1 MIIEAYDINGRRML
15 VAFTES
21 GVAYRDITSIHKWY
35 RHLFIPG
42 IVISIMLVVGSIAY
56 AIVMYQNAALHYQYE
71 PYYVLLGGFIVSVI
85 ILIAVR
91 LSRPRVDW
99 QAVTIPIIQVW
110 SIIVYVRSGLV
121 YVYRYGSQKP
131 ELTLKLRSRELTS
144 LLNSLSSEPWVRKVM
159 IYEQ

>member
-1 MIIEAYDINGRRML
+1 MIIEAYDINGRRVL

-21 GVAYRDITSIHKWY
+21 GVAYRDITSVHKWY
-35 RHLFIPG
+35 RRFFIPG
-42 IVISIMLVVGSIAY
+42 IVISIMLVVGSITY

-71 PYYVLLGGFIVSVI
+71 PYYVLLGGFVASVV
-85 ILIAVR
+85 ILVAVR

-121 YVYRYGSQKP
+121 YVYRYGSQTP
-131 ELTLKLRSRELTS
+131 ELALKLRGKELVS
-144 LLNSLSSEPWVRKVM
+144 LLNSLKDEPWVRRVM